1 MKPFAHI
8 FHGNGVEN
16 ARIDKPGRFGISTT
30 TPTFGQATPI
40 TTYDPKLGVEG
51 SIIIGNLSA
60 TASDRSEAQFYRR
73 AGSATGSTISNH
85 DMGKIAWYGSSN
97 DANNS
102 NLAWSIGVTAD
113 GNDWTSGSNR
123 KGFITFNNH
132 NGEQLA
138 YPVSLDIWVLGQM
151 IPMQFYIHQLM
162 QQMQ

>member
-1 MKPFAHI
+1 MR
-8 FHGNGVEN
+8 VSTS
-16 ARIDKPGRFGISTT
+16 GRFGISTT

-60 TASDRSEAQFYRR
+60 TASDRSEASFIEEREVQR
-73 AGSATGSTISNH
+73 ASISNH

-132 NGEQLA
+132 NGEQLRITSSGYMGIGTNDPNA
-138 YPVSLDIWVLGQM
+138 ILHTSVNATDAVTLYLENRA
-151 IPMQFYIHQLM
+151 
-162 QQMQ
+162 